1 MNACGET
8 EKIMNYLGAL
18 VCACACVGRKMARI
32 VHLHKN
38 LALLHHDMAF
48 LAISRDVCKNDSN
61 VKFSCLFL
69 NISQTLFQFSF
80 IL

>member
-1 MNACGET
+1 MNARKKN
-8 EKIMNYLGAL
+8 EKNMKYLGAL

-61 VKFSCLFL
+61 VKIQVCF
-69 NISQTLFQFSF
+69 
-80 IL
+80 